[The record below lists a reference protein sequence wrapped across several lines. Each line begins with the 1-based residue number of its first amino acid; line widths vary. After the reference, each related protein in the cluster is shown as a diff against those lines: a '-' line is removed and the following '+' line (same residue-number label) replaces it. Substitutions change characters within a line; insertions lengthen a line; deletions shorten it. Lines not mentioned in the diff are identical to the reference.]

1 MNILMLL
8 MTEFKHDARVTKEA
22 RSLVNAGHRVVVAG
36 IKDIETD
43 DIERRENF
51 VIQRMSLFTR
61 YRLPKGNVFFFL
73 KYIEYVFRT
82 VLEYKNKKFD
92 AYHAHD
98 LETVLPA
105 YLLATLNQKPVVYDS
120 HELYVEQ
127 DRHSNL
133 RKFVWR
139 TLEKF
144 LASRVTVTFMETESR
159 ANIYAQR
166 YNVEQPQILMNCQYL
181 NIADKSDKF
190 REMLPIRNNE
200 RIILYQGG
208 IEKNRGCDQLLD
220 AMSHLEDV
228 ALVFLGNG
236 GYKQTLREKAINHP
250 KSENIFVLDAV
261 PWEQLAAYTAS
272 ADLGVFPL
280 QNVSLQYYYALSN
293 KLFEFLSAGLPVVIS
308 DFPEM
313 RKVVVDNNV
322 GIAVDETNPK
332 EISDAIGTIL
342 ADPDLYTIMSEN
354 AVKIVRE
361 KYNWDIEVKKLL
373 DVYKACEETVN

>member
-1 MNILMLL
+1 
-8 MTEFKHDARVTKEA
+8 
-22 RSLVNAGHRVVVAG
+22 
-36 IKDIETD
+36 
-43 DIERRENF
+43 
-51 VIQRMSLFTR
+51 
-61 YRLPKGNVFFFL
+61 
-73 KYIEYVFRT
+73 
-82 VLEYKNKKFD
+82 
-92 AYHAHD
+92 
-98 LETVLPA
+98 
-105 YLLATLNQKPVVYDS
+105 
-120 HELYVEQ
+120 
-127 DRHSNL
+127 
-133 RKFVWR
+133 
-139 TLEKF
+139 
-144 LASRVTVTFMETESR
+144 
-159 ANIYAQR
+159 
-166 YNVEQPQILMNCQYL
+166 
-181 NIADKSDKF
+181 
-190 REMLPIRNNE
+190 
-200 RIILYQGG
+200 
-208 IEKNRGCDQLLD
+208 LLD